1 MPDTRSSSDSI
12 RIKADQWL
20 RRLQYVIPRA
30 AYLDLQAAINELA
43 YYVDLHKTRWAN
55 VYAQKEGTEHA
66 DH

>member
-1 MPDTRSSSDSI
+1 MPDPHSAPDSVCA
-12 RIKADQWL
+12 KADAWL

-43 YYVDLHKTRWAN
+43 YY
-55 VYAQKEGTEHA
+55 AQKEGTEYA